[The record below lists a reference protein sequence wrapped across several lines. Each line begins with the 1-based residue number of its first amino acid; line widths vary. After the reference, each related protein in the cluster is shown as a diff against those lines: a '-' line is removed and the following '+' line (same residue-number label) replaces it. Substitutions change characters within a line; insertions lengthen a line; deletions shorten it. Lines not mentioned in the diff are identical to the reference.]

1 MAENK
6 QPLLPPTDEFD
17 HHQHLHDHL
26 ESLPPP
32 ANPSFTSTASFTPDA
47 DDISPIVSVRDF
59 FREFFKEAKKLWFL
73 AGPAIFTSLC
83 QYSLGAITQVFA
95 GQVGTLDLAAV
106 SIENSVIA
114 GFSFG
119 VMLGMGSALETLCGQ
134 AVGAG
139 QLDMLGI
146 YMQRSWVILNS
157 TAVLLSFLYI
167 FAQQLL
173 KAIGQTADIS
183 KAAGVFAIW
192 MIPQLFAYA
201 MNFPIAKFLQ
211 SQSKMMV
218 MAVIS
223 VVVLVLHTLF
233 SWLLMLKV
241 GWGLVGAAVVL
252 NTSWWLIVLAQLGY
266 IFSGTCGQ
274 AWVGFSWKAFQNLWA
289 FVKLSLAS
297 AVMLCLEVWY
307 FMALILFAGYL
318 KNAEVS
324 VDGLSICMN
333 ILGWTVMVAMGM
345 NAAISVRVSN
355 ELGAAHPRTAKFSL
369 VVAVITSFLIGAI
382 LSLILIISRDKYPAL
397 FSSDSEVKALVKQLT
412 PLLATCIVINNIQPV
427 LSGVAIGAG
436 WQAAVAYVNV
446 TCYYVIGV
454 PLGLIFGYKLDWGV
468 RGIWIGMLLGTILQ
482 TCVLFIMVYKTNW
495 NKEASKAEDRIKKWG
510 GAANSKEDGKLNPED

>member
-1 MAENK
+1 MADNK

-17 HHQHLHDHL
+17 HHHLHDHL
-26 ESLPPP
+26 ESLAPP

-59 FREFFKEAKKLWFL
+59 FREFFKETKRLWLL

-83 QYSLGAITQVFA
+83 KYSLGAITQVFA

-134 AVGAG
+134 AFGAG

-167 FAQQLL
+167 FAQPLL

-211 SQSKMMV
+211 SQRKMMV

-223 VVVLVLHTLF
+223 AVALILHTLF
-233 SWLLMLKV
+233 SWILILKV

-252 NTSWWLIVLAQLGY
+252 NASWWFIVLAQLGY

-274 AWVGFSWKAFQNLWA
+274 AWVGFSWKAFHNLWA

-297 AVMLCLEVWY
+297 AIMLCLEVWY

-324 VDGLSICMN
+324 VDGLSIC
-333 ILGWTVMVAMGM
+333 
-345 NAAISVRVSN
+345 VRVSN

-382 LSLILIISRDKYPAL
+382 LSLILIITRDKYPAL

-412 PLLATCIVINNIQPV
+412 PLLATCIVINNVQPV

-436 WQAAVAYVNV
+436 WQAAVAYVNIA
-446 TCYYVIGV
+446 CYYVIGV

-468 RGIWIGMLLGTILQ
+468 KGIWIGMLLGTILQ

-510 GAANSKEDGKLNPED
+510 GATVKSSKEDGKLNPED